1 MRGDG
6 PMPPAAPAYRVVVV
20 TMDAHAAGPLARVGA
35 RLAGEVPGLTVEVHA
50 AAEWGEAP
58 ERLAAARDAV
68 ARADVLVCGLLFID
82 EHVRAILPALEAR
95 RPHCDAVV
103 AMVSDPA
110 VVRLTRMGELDMAK
124 PSSAAIKALRSLRGK
139 AGSGAGA
146 RGGEAQMRM
155 LRRLPRLLRFVPG
168 KAQDLRSWFLA
179 MQYWLG
185 GSEEN
190 HEGLLRMILDR
201 YGPGLDARAA
211 APVVYPEVGLYHPD
225 APGRIVAAVSD
236 LPGEGRTPR
245 APPVHP
251 PCTPRADA
259 AETDA
264 PTVGLLLMRSYVL
277 AGDTAHYDAVIRG
290 FERRGLRVIPAFA
303 GGLDARPAA
312 ERFFAEGRI
321 DALVSLTG
329 FSLVGGPAY
338 NDSAAAVALLQALD
352 VPYLAAHPLEFQT
365 LGQWGDSARGL
376 GPVETTMLVA
386 LPEIDGATNPT
397 VFAGRHDLSG
407 CRGCARMCEGTATR
421 AMASCPERVERL
433 VARAARLAR
442 LRRSEAAGRRVAIVL
457 FNFPPNAGAAGSAA
471 HLSVWESLHET
482 LRRMAREGY
491 DVDVPPSVDALR
503 RAVTEGNAALHG
515 QEGNVAAH
523 IPADRLVA
531 EDPWLGETEAA
542 WGPAPGRAQSD
553 GRGVFVL
560 GARFGNVFVG
570 LQPAFGYEGD
580 PMRLLFERGWAPTHA
595 FGAFYRWIAGDFGAD
610 AVLHFGMH
618 GALEFMPGRQ
628 SGMGAADW
636 PDRLIGELPNVY
648 LYAANNPSEATLAKR
663 RSNAVTVSH
672 VTPALAAA
680 GLYRG
685 LADLRESLARWRSLP
700 PEAPREELGALIAD
714 QAAAVDLAGEPGA
727 LWRTLL
733 ETEAALI
740 PDGLHVV
747 GRRLD
752 RAEAEAR
759 AAHLPPAARAGAVA
773 ALRSDAEMD
782 GLMGAL
788 AGRFT
793 PPVPGGDLVRSP
805 EILPAG
811 RNIHAFDPFRM
822 PTAHAMR
829 EGAAQAELLL
839 RTAGAMPRTVALV
852 LWGSDSIKSDGV
864 PVAQALALL
873 GARPRFD
880 HYGRLSGA
888 ELVPLAELG
897 RARVDVVMTLSGIF
911 RDLLPLQVRML
922 AEAAL
927 LAATADEPPA
937 LNPVRAHALAHAE
950 RTGCDLVT
958 AALRVFSNAEGAYGS
973 NVNQLVD
980 SGAWT
985 EEGELADAY
994 ERRKGFAYGADG
1006 KPAAQPALLQA
1017 ALATVDL
1024 AYQNLES
1031 VELGVTTVDH
1041 YFDTL
1046 GGISRAVKRARG
1058 TEAPVFIGDQTVG
1071 AAKVRRLEDQVALET
1086 RTRSLNPR
1094 WFEGMLRH
1102 GAEGVRHIEAQVTNT
1117 VGWSA
1122 TTGAVEP
1129 WVYQRLSETFVL
1141 DEAMRRRLAAL
1152 NPKASARMAN
1162 RLLEAGDRAFW
1173 QPDAATM
1180 AALQDAADE
1189 IEDRL
1194 EGIAAE

>member
-6 PMPPAAPAYRVVVV
+6 PMPPAPAYRVVVV
-20 TMDAHAAGPLARVGA
+20 TMDAHAARPLARA
-35 RLAGEVPGLTVEVHA
+35 ADRLAAEVPGLAVEVHA

-58 ERLAAARDAV
+58 DRLAAARAAV
-68 ARADVLVCGLLFID
+68 ARADVIICGLLFID
-82 EHVRAILPALEAR
+82 EHIRAILPDLEAR
-95 RPHCDAVV
+95 RPLCDAVV
-103 AMVSDPA
+103 GMVSDPA
-110 VVRLTRMGELDMAK
+110 IVRLTRMGELDMGA
-124 PSSAAIKALRSLRGK
+124 PSSAAMQALRRLRGK
-139 AGSGAGA
+139 TEGGAP
-146 RGGEAQMRM
+146 RSGEAQMRM
-155 LRRLPRLLRFVPG
+155 LRRLPKLLRFVPG
-168 KAQDLRSWFLA
+168 KAQDLRAWFLA

-190 HEGLLRMILDR
+190 VEGLLRMLLDR
-201 YGPGLDARAA
+201 YGPGLAARAA
-211 APVVYPEVGLYHPD
+211 APVEHPETGLYHPD
-225 APGRIVAAVSD
+225 APGRIVA
-236 LPGEGRTPR
+236 
-245 APPVHP
+245 
-251 PCTPRADA
+251 DA
-259 AETDA
+259 AQLPRRGDG
-264 PTVGLLLMRSYVL
+264 PRVGLLLMRSYVL
-277 AGDTAHYDAVIRG
+277 AGDTAHYDAVIRA
-290 FERRGLRVIPAFA
+290 FEAAGVAVVPAFA
-303 GGLDARPAA
+303 GGLDMRPAV
-312 ERFFAEGRI
+312 ERYFAGGRI
-321 DALVSLTG
+321 DALVSLSG

-338 NDSAAAVALLQALD
+338 NDSAAAVAVLRALD

-365 LGQWGDSARGL
+365 LGQWGDGAGGL
-376 GPVETTMLVA
+376 GPVETTMLIA
-386 LPEIDGATNPT
+386 LPEIDGATNPH

-407 CRGCARMCEGTATR
+407 CRGCARMCAGDASR
-421 AMASCPERVERL
+421 AMAPCPERVARL
-433 VARAARLAR
+433 VARAKRLAR
-442 LRRSEAAGRRVAIVL
+442 LRRSEAAARKVAVVL

-471 HLSVWESLHET
+471 HLSVWESLWNT
-482 LRRMAREGY
+482 LRRMKAEGY
-491 DVDVPPSVDALR
+491 TVEPPADVAALKA
-503 RAVTEGNAALHG
+503 AVLEGNAALTG
-515 QEGNVAAH
+515 QEGNAVAHVA
-523 IPADRLVA
+523 ADRLVA
-531 EDPWLGETEAA
+531 EDPWLAETEAA

-560 GARFGNVFVG
+560 GATFGHVFVG

-580 PMRLLFERGWAPTHA
+580 PMRLLFERGFAPTHA
-595 FGAFYRWIAGDFGAD
+595 FGAFYRWIADDFGAD

-628 SGMGAADW
+628 AGMGAADW
-636 PDRLIGELPNVY
+636 PDRLIGALPNVY

-663 RSNAVTVSH
+663 RSGAVTVTH
-672 VTPALAAA
+672 VTPALAAS

-685 LADLRESLARWRSLP
+685 LVDLKDSLARWRSAGEGGRTDDL
-700 PEAPREELGALIAD
+700 AALIAD
-714 QAAAVDLAGEPGA
+714 QAAAVDLAGAPDD
-727 LWRTLL
+727 LWRVLA
-733 ETEAALI
+733 ETEAALV

-747 GRRLD
+747 GRPLD
-752 RAEAEAR
+752 AAEAAAR
-759 AAHLPPAARAGAVA
+759 AAHLPREARAAAEA
-773 ALRSDAEMD
+773 ALRSDAEMA

-793 PPVPGGDLVRSP
+793 PPVPGGDLTRSP

-811 RNIHAFDPFRM
+811 RNVHAFDPFRM

-829 EGAAQAELLL
+829 DGAAQAALLL
-839 RTAGAMPRTVALV
+839 AASDATPRSVALV

-864 PVAQALALL
+864 PVAQAMALM

-880 HYGRLSGA
+880 HYGRLCGA
-888 ELVPLAELG
+888 ELVPLVELG
-897 RARVDVVMTLSGIF
+897 RPRVDVVMTLSGIF

-922 AEAAL
+922 AEAAW
-927 LAATADEPPA
+927 LAASADEPDA
-937 LNPVRAHALAHAE
+937 MNAVAAHARAHAAA
-950 RTGCDLVT
+950 TGCDLAT

-973 NVNQLVD
+973 NVNHLVD
-980 SGAWT
+980 SGAWSD
-985 EEGELADAY
+985 EGELADAY
-994 ERRKGFAYGADG
+994 EARKGFAYGCDG
-1006 KPAAQPALLQA
+1006 KPSAQPALLQA
-1017 ALATVDL
+1017 ALRTVDL

-1046 GGISRAVKRARG
+1046 GGISRAVKRAKG
-1058 TEAPVFIGDQTVG
+1058 VEAPVFIGDQTMG

-1094 WFEGMLRH
+1094 WFEGMLKH

-1117 VGWSA
+1117 LGWSA

-1141 DEAMRRRLAAL
+1141 DEAMRRRLADL

-1173 QPDAATM
+1173 APDDATL

-1189 IEDRL
+1189 LDDRL